1 MAPKVQFLI
10 HVFFLNKKGELL
22 GMIPTMVP
30 TKKKKKKKKIK
41 SPVWNL
47 WFIEPDLELGLLEL
61 A

>member
-1 MAPKVQFLI
+1 M
-10 HVFFLNKKGELL
+10 FFFYNKKGELL

-30 TKKKKKKKKIK
+30 TKKKKKKNIK

-47 WFIEPDLELGLLEL
+47 WFIEPDLELGLEL

>member
-1 MAPKVQFLI
+1 M
-10 HVFFLNKKGELL
+10 FFFYNKKGELL

-30 TKKKKKKKKIK
+30 TKKKKKKKNIK

-47 WFIEPDLELGLLEL
+47 WFIEPDLELGLEL

>member
-1 MAPKVQFLI
+1 M
-10 HVFFLNKKGELL
+10 FFFYNKKGELL

-30 TKKKKKKKKIK
+30 TKKNIK

-47 WFIEPDLELGLLEL
+47 WFIEPDLELGLEL